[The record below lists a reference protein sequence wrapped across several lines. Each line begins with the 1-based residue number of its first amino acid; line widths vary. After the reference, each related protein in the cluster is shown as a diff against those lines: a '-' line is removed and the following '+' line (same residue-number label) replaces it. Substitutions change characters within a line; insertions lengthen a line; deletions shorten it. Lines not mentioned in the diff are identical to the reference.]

1 MSLRQLARVW
11 RVSPVDLPPV
21 ERAGLVDLSAPVI
34 SFDVFLSHAWRTRVN
49 GNLQLRFGWP
59 LFVVSWLVYHVGVGA
74 ALFGGLLATSRG
86 LRGNPRRA

>member
-49 GNLQLRFGWP
+49 GKR
-59 LFVVSWLVYHVGVGA
+59 
-74 ALFGGLLATSRG
+74 
-86 LRGNPRRA
+86 